1 MTESEKLNNEQLL
14 RINGKELTLLD
25 ELMNKEMKRMD
36 QPGISESEKRE
47 IEDQFET
54 LLKISKIVSAE
65 EKQMSDENRKG
76 LSCVAERLL
85 EDSASAH
92 LRTDADGHI
101 HLIIT
106 DPIHEPR
113 LLAELEMSKVMD
125 SVFFLKFNYFG

>member
-65 EKQMSDENRKG
+65 EKQMSEEKDYHAW
-76 LSCVAERLL
+76 LSGY
-85 EDSASAH
+85 SKIQH
-92 LRTDADGHI
+92 P
-101 HLIIT
+101 LI
-106 DPIHEPR
+106 
-113 LLAELEMSKVMD
+113 
-125 SVFFLKFNYFG
+125 

>member
-36 QPGISESEKRE
+36 QPGISENEKRA
-47 IEDQFET
+47 IEDRFET

-76 LSCVAERLL
+76 LSCVVERLL
-85 EDSASAH
+85 EDSAAH

-125 SVFFLKFNYFG
+125 SIFFLKFNYFG

>member
-76 LSCVAERLL
+76 LSCVVERSS
-85 EDSASAH
+85 EN
-92 LRTDADGHI
+92 RC
-101 HLIIT
+101 
-106 DPIHEPR
+106 
-113 LLAELEMSKVMD
+113 
-125 SVFFLKFNYFG
+125 

>member
-76 LSCVAERLL
+76 LSCVVERLL
-85 EDSASAH
+85 EYSASAH

>member
-54 LLKISKIVSAE
+54 LLKISKIVSA
-65 EKQMSDENRKG
+65 
-76 LSCVAERLL
+76 
-85 EDSASAH
+85 DSASAH

>member
-36 QPGISESEKRE
+36 QPEISENEKRA
-47 IEDQFET
+47 IEDRFET

-76 LSCVAERLL
+76 LSCVVERLL

-92 LRTDADGHI
+92 LRTDAYGHI

-125 SVFFLKFNYFG
+125 SIFFLKFNYFG

>member
-76 LSCVAERLL
+76 LSCVVERLL

-92 LRTDADGHI
+92 LRTDADCHI

>member
-76 LSCVAERLL
+76 LSCVVERLL

-92 LRTDADGHI
+92 LRTYADGHI

>member
-76 LSCVAERLL
+76 LSCVVERLL
-85 EDSASAH
+85 EDSASSSS
-92 LRTDADGHI
+92 RTDADGHI
-101 HLIIT
+101 HLLSLIRFMNQ
-106 DPIHEPR
+106 DY
-113 LLAELEMSKVMD
+113 LQNWK
-125 SVFFLKFNYFG
+125 